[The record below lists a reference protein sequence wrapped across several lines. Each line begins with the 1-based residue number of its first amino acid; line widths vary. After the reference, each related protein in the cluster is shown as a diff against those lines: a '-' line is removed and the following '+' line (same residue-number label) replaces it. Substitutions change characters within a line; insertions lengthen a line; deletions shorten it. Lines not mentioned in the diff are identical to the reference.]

1 MDLTTL
7 ERAILNAIL
16 DLYPAQRDRLGEQ
29 LSNARVTNRE
39 MTGYG
44 SFTDFAVNP
53 AMPRVLDVE
62 SPLGTVSSKLGSD
75 GYEIQFILFTTRD
88 GLLNQ
93 LEGYS
98 FGDGYGDLD
107 MTTAPFTTPVA
118 VDVFK
123 S

>member
-1 MDLTTL
+1 
-7 ERAILNAIL
+7 
-16 DLYPAQRDRLGEQ
+16 
-29 LSNARVTNRE
+29 
-39 MTGYG
+39 
-44 SFTDFAVNP
+44 
-53 AMPRVLDVE
+53 MPRVLDVG
-62 SPLGTVSSKLGSD
+62 SPLGTVSSELGPE

-107 MTTAPFTTPVA
+107 MTTAPFTTPIA